1 MSRAMGRKISLF
13 ILLLVLTVFSVS
25 LRAQEPSERSWETL
39 TQLQAEQTI
48 QVVQMD
54 LKSLKGTF
62 LNVSEEAILLRVNE
76 NEVSVPRADVLRV
89 SWLDVAKRKRNMLLG
104 LGIGA
109 GGGMLIG
116 AAAASPFF
124 DEGTGFKPGAIILA
138 GIGAGAGIGLALGAS
153 SGFQT
158 IYRSERKQDGTAP

>member
-1 MSRAMGRKISLF
+1 MSRAMRRKIRLF
-13 ILLLVLTVFSVS
+13 ISPLVLTVFLVS
-25 LRAQEPSERSWETL
+25 LRAQEPSESSWENL
-39 TQLQAEQTI
+39 NQLQAGQTI

-62 LNVSEEAILLRVNE
+62 HNISEEAILLLVNE
-76 NEVSVPRADVLRV
+76 NEVSVLQAEVLRV
-89 SWLDVAKRKRNMLLG
+89 SRRDAAKRRRNMLLG

-124 DEGTGFKPGAIILA
+124 DEGTGFKPGAIILS
-138 GIGAGAGIGLALGAS
+138 GIGAGAGLGLALGAS

-158 IYRSERKQDGTAP
+158 IYRIERNQDGSAP

>member
-1 MSRAMGRKISLF
+1 MSRAMCRKISLF
-13 ILLLVLTVFSVS
+13 ILPLVLTVFLVS
-25 LRAQEPSERSWETL
+25 LRAQEPSERSWENL
-39 TQLQAEQTI
+39 NQLQAGQTI

-62 LNVSEEAILLRVNE
+62 HNVSEEAILLLVNE
-76 NEVSVPRADVLRV
+76 NEVSVPQAEVLRV
-89 SWLDVAKRKRNMLLG
+89 SRLDAAKRRRNMLLG

-109 GGGMLIG
+109 GVGMGIG
-116 AAAASPFF
+116 AAAARPFF

-138 GIGAGAGIGLALGAS
+138 GIGAGSGLGLALGAS

-158 IYRSERKQDGTAP
+158 IYRTERKQDGTAP